1 MKMKLFAAAA
11 ALLIA
16 GAANAQEKEI
26 KENPWFVSAQGGASV
41 ATGDIDFGK
50 LISPQASV
58 SFGKYFNPV
67 WGARLTVQGWE
78 GRGPKSADSELAKD
92 FYQGSII
99 ADGLANLSQAIKTS
113 DSRVFDLSA
122 LLGLGFNRNFS
133 YGENSLL
140 GRVGLIGQFKVSKVL
155 SLDIEATLNGVSDRW
170 NGLDDHKIDL
180 FTNVGIGFTYRIGT
194 GYKCSNC
201 QPLEVINE
209 DLCCQPEPEVI
220 TVHDTVIVEKIVEA
234 PQPAIESLPSAN
246 VFFSRAKSDISAD
259 EDAVIRQL
267 IKDVNN
273 RPVYFIVVG
282 YADKKTGNPTIN
294 MKYAKDRAE
303 RVAAALNEK
312 YGVDKADIKTE
323 WKGDTVQPFAENDRN
338 RVAIITVEKK

>member
-1 MKMKLFAAAA
+1 MKLFAAAA
-11 ALLIA
+11 AMLIA
-16 GAANAQEKEI
+16 VSASAQET
-26 KENPWFVSAQGGASV
+26 KENPWFVSAQGGASI

-58 SFGKYFNPV
+58 SFGKYFTPV
-67 WGARLTVQGWE
+67 WGARLTAQGWK
-78 GRGPKSADSELAKD
+78 GRGPKSADSELAKE
-92 FYQGSII
+92 FYQGSVM
-99 ADGLANLSQAIKTS
+99 ADGLANISQAIRRS
-113 DSRVFDLSA
+113 DSRLFDLSA
-122 LLGLGFNRNFS
+122 LVGLGFNRNFS
-133 YGENSLL
+133 YSENSLI
-140 GRVGLIGQFKVSKVL
+140 GRVGLIGQFKVTKVL
-155 SLDIEATLNGVSDRW
+155 SLDIEASLNGVSDRW

-194 GYKCSNC
+194 GHKCSNC

-267 IKDVNN
+267 IHDVNN
-273 RPVYFIVVG
+273 RPVYYIVVG

-303 RVAAALNEK
+303 RVAASLNEK
-312 YGVDKADIKTE
+312 YGIDKADIKTE
-323 WKGDTVQPFAENDRN
+323 WKGDTVQPFAENDKN